1 MKRIIITWSSKNGV
15 VMGAKV
21 DDDVAELIPELEEKL
36 NKELPP
42 DPTKILAEY
51 IQKDN
56 LDFFNPVDV
65 ETNSYK
71 IQIMD

>member
-1 MKRIIITWSSKNGV
+1 
-15 VMGAKV
+15 MGAKV
-21 DDDVAELIPELEEKL
+21 NDEMAELAPEIQERL

-51 IQKDN
+51 IEKDN

-65 ETNSYK
+65 ETIDYK
-71 IQIMD
+71 VQVMD

>member
-1 MKRIIITWSSKNGV
+1 MKRIIITWNSTNGV

-21 DDDVAELIPELEEKL
+21 DEDVAELIPEIQEKL
-36 NKELPP
+36 NKELPE

-51 IQKDN
+51 IQKEN

-65 ETNSYK
+65 ATSEYK
-71 IQIMD
+71 IQVMD